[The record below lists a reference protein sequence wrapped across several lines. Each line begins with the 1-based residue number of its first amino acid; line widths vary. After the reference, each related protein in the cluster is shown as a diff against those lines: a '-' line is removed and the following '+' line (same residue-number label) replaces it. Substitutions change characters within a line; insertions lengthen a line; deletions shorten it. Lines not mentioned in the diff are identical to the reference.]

1 MEVMTMTKPEW
12 GLKRKCLKCGAFFY
26 DMRKAKFVC
35 PKCGATYAADSY
47 ADAKTKQLL
56 KLAKKAAP
64 KIDDE
69 NLDEEALLQ
78 MTEDVPL
85 SDEDMASDDDILEN
99 ADDIENAN
107 SDLSDIVE
115 DYDSDAKNEQ

>member
-1 MEVMTMTKPEW
+1 MVKPEW
-12 GLKRKCLKCGAFFY
+12 GLKRKCLKCETFFY
-26 DMRKAKFVC
+26 DMRKEEFVC
-35 PKCGATYAADSY
+35 PKCGEKYSLATYEE
-47 ADAKTKQLL
+47 AKTKQLM

-85 SDEDMASDDDILEN
+85 GDDEIGSDGLDILE
-99 ADDIENAN
+99 
-107 SDLSDIVE
+107 
-115 DYDSDAKNEQ
+115 DSDDMSDNSSSLSGIVDNYDDDDGNER

>member
-1 MEVMTMTKPEW
+1 MTKPEW

-26 DMRKAKFVC
+26 DMRKAKFTC
-35 PKCGATYAADSY
+35 PKCGEKYSLDSY
-47 ADAKTKQLL
+47 EEAMNKQLL

-69 NLDEEALLQ
+69 SLDEDALLR

-85 SDEDMASDDDILEN
+85 TDEDIGRDDIDMLEEE
-99 ADDIENAN
+99 AAGETGE
-107 SDLSDIVE
+107 SDLSGIVE
-115 DYDSDAKNEQ
+115 EYAEDDKNER

>member
-1 MEVMTMTKPEW
+1 MTKPEW

-69 NLDEEALLQ
+69 IW
-78 MTEDVPL
+78 PL
-85 SDEDMASDDDILEN
+85 TMIFWKMPMILRTL
-99 ADDIENAN
+99 IR
-107 SDLSDIVE
+107 I
-115 DYDSDAKNEQ
+115 

>member
-1 MEVMTMTKPEW
+1 MVKPEW
-12 GLKRKCLKCGAFFY
+12 GLKRKCLKCGTFFY
-26 DMRKAKFVC
+26 DMRKEDFVC
-35 PKCGATYAADSY
+35 PKCGEAYSLNTYE
-47 ADAKTKQLL
+47 DAKTKQLM

-85 SDEDMASDDDILEN
+85 GDEEIGPDGLDILE
-99 ADDIENAN
+99 
-107 SDLSDIVE
+107 
-115 DYDSDAKNEQ
+115 DSDEINEGSPNLSGIVDNFDDDDKNER

>member
-1 MEVMTMTKPEW
+1 MTKPEW

-26 DMRKAKFVC
+26 DMRKAEFSC
-35 PKCGATYAADSY
+35 PKCGADYSTETYEEG
-47 ADAKTKQLL
+47 KTKQLM

-85 SDEDMASDDDILEN
+85 TDEEIGADGLDILE
-99 ADDIENAN
+99 DEEDMSESS
-107 SDLSDIVE
+107 SDLSGIV
-115 DYDSDAKNEQ
+115 DSFDDDDTNER

>member
-1 MEVMTMTKPEW
+1 MTKPEW

-26 DMRKAKFVC
+26 DMRKKTFTC
-35 PKCGATYAADSY
+35 PKCGETYSLAAY
-47 ADAKTKQLL
+47 EEGKTKQLM

-85 SDEDMASDDDILEN
+85 TDEAGDDGDIDLLEEEEGN
-99 ADDIENAN
+99 TSGEA
-107 SDLSDIVE
+107 DLSDIVE
-115 DYDSDAKNEQ
+115 GYDDDKNDR

>member
-1 MEVMTMTKPEW
+1 MTKPEW

-26 DMRKAKFVC
+26 DMRKKKFTC
-35 PKCGATYAADSY
+35 PKCGEEYSLDTYEE
-47 ADAKTKQLL
+47 AKTKQLL

-85 SDEDMASDDDILEN
+85 VDDEVIEDDSINLLDETEGSN
-99 ADDIENAN
+99 ADNA
-107 SDLSDIVE
+107 DLSDIVE
-115 DYDSDAKNEQ
+115 GYDDDKNER